1 MWRCVADRVVFDYSK
16 KRDVIAFKG
25 HEVQTE

>member
-1 MWRCVADRVVFDYSK
+1 MWRSVDYRVVFDDSK
-16 KRDVIAFKG
+16 KRDVITFKG